1 MDNASYNFIICGAGP
16 VGLAAAIRAGQL
28 GAKVLVIEKSST
40 ASTEPRGES
49 MAHWPLLDLLLGEN
63 WLQQNSLVDPAYRR
77 FHSPLDKK
85 DRLIDVHN
93 AYYFFEWHTLISHME
108 QRAKD
113 AGCQFSYNTQL
124 TESLVKDNR
133 SVGVKCIQQGKE
145 LIYYGNSVLNATGH
159 GDPFKEQYNLSREA
173 IDCPTIKYLSKQAP
187 GVDVSKEAIPQF
199 FLLPPKSLDYAP
211 HLPAAVAYVFPLGNH
226 RMEAGLM
233 LRLGTL
239 HRLKD
244 ASIPDEKE
252 MFIIWEQ
259 LKKDYPGFS
268 EYFKGATPD
277 YEKLTVIS
285 NRELVE
291 NIIPHPRGGMVL
303 LGDITG
309 FSDANGSSGLYYG
322 MAQACFWV
330 DRIIQEKQDL
340 WSPAFIQKSLKDY
353 RKWDIYRYIKKSYK
367 DIKLAEK
374 LMFLR
379 FGSIK
384 GLNRFWGL
392 FMTLLQMKTKR

>member
-1 MDNASYNFIICGAGP
+1 MYSPWGI
-16 VGLAAAIRAGQL
+16 
-28 GAKVLVIEKSST
+28 T
-40 ASTEPRGES
+40 AWRP
-49 MAHWPLLDLLLGEN
+49 D
-63 WLQQNSLVDPAYRR
+63 
-77 FHSPLDKK
+77 
-85 DRLIDVHN
+85 
-93 AYYFFEWHTLISHME
+93 
-108 QRAKD
+108 
-113 AGCQFSYNTQL
+113 
-124 TESLVKDNR
+124 
-133 SVGVKCIQQGKE
+133 
-145 LIYYGNSVLNATGH
+145 
-159 GDPFKEQYNLSREA
+159 
-173 IDCPTIKYLSKQAP
+173 
-187 GVDVSKEAIPQF
+187 
-199 FLLPPKSLDYAP
+199 
-211 HLPAAVAYVFPLGNH
+211 
-226 RMEAGLM
+226 

-330 DRIIQEKQDL
+330 DRIIQDKNL
-340 WSPAFIQKSLKDY
+340 TVFKT
-353 RKWDIYRYIKKSYK
+353 
-367 DIKLAEK
+367 
-374 LMFLR
+374 
-379 FGSIK
+379 
-384 GLNRFWGL
+384 
-392 FMTLLQMKTKR
+392 TLGFVFSFSSWVF